1 MSSYSSPCPVCQ
13 SSEPSSSIRKGCSFC
28 PPPESQK
35 HRIEKPCN
43 TGIDRAMVY
52 LSATT
57 MTHLRRADTTEAE
70 ARSLSSN
77 TATTSLPPPQQEIST
92 IELVVPKSDVSS
104 QLPQK
109 VRLTGAAND

>member
-1 MSSYSSPCPVCQ
+1 
-13 SSEPSSSIRKGCSFC
+13 
-28 PPPESQK
+28 
-35 HRIEKPCN
+35 
-43 TGIDRAMVY
+43 MVY